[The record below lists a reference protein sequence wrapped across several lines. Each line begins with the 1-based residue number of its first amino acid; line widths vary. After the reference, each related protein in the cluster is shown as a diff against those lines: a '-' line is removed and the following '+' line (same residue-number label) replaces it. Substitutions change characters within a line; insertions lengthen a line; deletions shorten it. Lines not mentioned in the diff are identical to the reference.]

1 VFYLPFLY
9 QDYIKGRWVY
19 QTKQLH
25 QKYGPIVRI
34 GPNHIMVDGEIGW
47 PQVYGRRKANQS
59 EYEKLPAVH
68 KANAH
73 SIIDATRDIHRRQ
86 RRQLNHAFSD
96 FSLTQQEHTIQRYIG
111 MLLSRLQAHA
121 EKSEAVDMV
130 HWLNCTSFDIIS
142 DLTLSQSLS
151 NLDSSVVHP
160 WIKTMFDS
168 VRNIMFRRFFAE
180 FPLLRLILSMFSSKF
195 GTDQHDVRNQVKDMV
210 HQRMA
215 LGVEPGGRKDFMS
228 YMMRKTKDGEIGM
241 LQAEIFETTPTVIV
255 AGSETTASAL
265 SGLWFYLDKHPRA
278 RDELTREI
286 RAAFD
291 SEEDITMQKAGNLEY
306 LQACINEVLR
316 IYPPAAETPAR
327 VSPGDFIE
335 GIYIPPGVSQGHSLP
350 FPL

>member
-1 VFYLPFLY
+1 
-9 QDYIKGRWVY
+9 
-19 QTKQLH
+19 
-25 QKYGPIVRI
+25 
-34 GPNHIMVDGEIGW
+34 
-47 PQVYGRRKANQS
+47 
-59 EYEKLPAVH
+59 
-68 KANAH
+68 
-73 SIIDATRDIHRRQ
+73 
-86 RRQLNHAFSD
+86 
-96 FSLTQQEHTIQRYIG
+96 
-111 MLLSRLQAHA
+111 
-121 EKSEAVDMV
+121 
-130 HWLNCTSFDIIS
+130 
-142 DLTLSQSLS
+142 
-151 NLDSSVVHP
+151 
-160 WIKTMFDS
+160 
-168 VRNIMFRRFFAE
+168 MFRRFFAE

-335 GIYIPPGVSQGHSLP
+335 GIYIPPGVSQDHSLP